1 MSDPYLI
8 ESKREEHVLQLLRLT
23 NSLLARHR
31 VHIDDPYAVRVYS
44 NRVLYVRLVCQ

>member
-23 NSLLARHR
+23 NSLLARHK
-31 VHIDDPYAVRVYS
+31 VFPTKS
-44 NRVLYVRLVCQ
+44 FTTLYT